1 MPDYPYTCQDCQK
14 RFTIF
19 LTYQEYDRAEISCP
33 HCGSTNVSRRL
44 GRVRFARSEESRLDS
59 LTDPSQLAGIEDDP
73 RAMARLMKQM
83 SSEMGEDPG
92 PEFNEVVDRLEKGQ
106 SPEQIERDL
115 PDLGDGGMSDFGD
128 D

>member
-1 MPDYPYTCQDCQK
+1 MPDYPYTCQDCNK

-33 HCGSTNVSRRL
+33 YCGSTNVSRRL

-59 LTDPSQLAGIEDDP
+59 IAEPSQLAGIEDDP
-73 RAMARLMKQM
+73 RAMAKLMKQM
-83 SSEMGEDPG
+83 SSELGEDPG

-115 PDLGDGGMSDFGD
+115 PDLGDGGMGDFGD

>member
-1 MPDYPYTCQDCQK
+1 MVFLSYQDYDS
-14 RFTIF
+14 
-19 LTYQEYDRAEISCP
+19 AVVACP
-33 HCGSTNVSRRL
+33 HCESEKVDRRL
-44 GRVRFARSEESRLDS
+44 GRVRFARSEESRIDALA
-59 LTDPSQLAGIEDDP
+59 DPSQLSGIEDDP

-115 PDLGDGGMSDFGD
+115 PDLGGDPSLDSFGD
-128 D
+128 

>member
-1 MPDYPYTCQDCQK
+1 MPDYPYICQDCNK
-14 RFTIF
+14 RFTVF

-33 HCGSTNVSRRL
+33 HCSSTNVSRRL

-59 LTDPSQLAGIEDDP
+59 LSDPSQLAGIEDDP
-73 RAMARLMKQM
+73 RAMAKLMKQM
-83 SSEMGEDPG
+83 SSELGEDPG

-115 PDLGDGGMSDFGD
+115 PDMGDGGMGDFGD